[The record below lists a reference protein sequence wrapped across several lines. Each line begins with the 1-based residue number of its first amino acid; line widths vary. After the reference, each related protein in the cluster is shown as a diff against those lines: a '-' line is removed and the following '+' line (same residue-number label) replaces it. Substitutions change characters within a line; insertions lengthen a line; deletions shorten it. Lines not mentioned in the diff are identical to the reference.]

1 MFTWVYN
8 SCGSVVELDWGK
20 SGTDMTIKTDC
31 AEPLMD
37 TGLALKIDNST
48 ESFHCEL
55 SVSPVDLKHLRRYTL
70 GDWALEKE
78 VLQLFIGQLPETIG
92 SLRGAVTE
100 RDWKVA
106 AHTLKGSG
114 RAVGA
119 WRIARLAEHAERL
132 LGPKNYHFRR
142 EAIARIEDAAREA
155 RAFIVATY
163 QPQTA

>member
-1 MFTWVYN
+1 MPV
-8 SCGSVVELDWGK
+8 WGK
-20 SGTDMTIKTDC
+20 PGEDNNIQTDC
-31 AEPLMD
+31 AGRLMD
-37 TGLALKIDNST
+37 TGLALARDSSAEN
-48 ESFHCEL
+48 FGCEL

-78 VLQLFIGQLPETIG
+78 VLQLFLGQLPETIG
-92 SLRGAVTE
+92 SLRGAATE
-100 RDWKVA
+100 KEWKVA

-119 WRIARLAEHAERL
+119 WRIARLAEHAERM
-132 LGPKNYHFRR
+132 LGPKNFDFRL
-142 EAIARIEDAAREA
+142 EAVARIEDAAREA